1 MSARSLLIALFCFSI
16 VAAYGPVF
24 VLDKVEGES
33 EIYINDKID
42 YSDLEGYILPRE
54 DDTLFIVANAS
65 NIESVMELLPFTK
78 QFSRRVVVPHFVG
91 SLNVTDYKVVQTVEE
106 LSQIEVGNWTIVLH
120 FDADAPEEPVKYPTI
135 SKGISMTPAV
145 LFALLTIF
153 TLGYGLYSAIICIDQ
168 IQTPTAYT
176 DKVLAVGK
184 EF

>member
-1 MSARSLLIALFCFSI
+1 M
-16 VAAYGPVF
+16 
-24 VLDKVEGES
+24 
-33 EIYINDKID
+33 
-42 YSDLEGYILPRE
+42 
-54 DDTLFIVANAS
+54 
-65 NIESVMELLPFTK
+65 
-78 QFSRRVVVPHFVG
+78 
-91 SLNVTDYKVVQTVEE
+91 VQTVEGFILCSSSPLE